1 MSINQ
6 NQPRLSYYSFA
17 EEVLNALTHGFGLV
31 LSVIGVFFLI
41 FQAAIYGTE
50 IHMFSYIIFG
60 SSLIGVYL
68 SSTLYHSFSNTK
80 FHLLLKKIDH
90 LAIYFLIAGTYTPL
104 LLIGTHGPKSIAMLW
119 VVWSLVLVSCFCK
132 LSKNKILQK
141 IAFLNYLIMGW
152 LIVVIFDE
160 VMLYM
165 PQTSLYLLMVGG
177 ILYTS
182 GVIFYCWEKLRF
194 SHSIWHMFVLG
205 GSTSHYFSIYFLLG

>member
-6 NQPRLSYYSFA
+6 NQPRLSHYSFA

-31 LSVIGVFFLI
+31 LSVIGVVFLI
-41 FQAAIYGTE
+41 FQATKYGTE
-50 IHMFSYIIFG
+50 IHLFSYIIFG
-60 SSLIGVYL
+60 SSLIAVYL

-104 LLIGTHGPKSIAMLW
+104 LLIGINGPKSIVMLW
-119 VVWSLVLVSCFCK
+119 VVWSLVLVSCYCK

-160 VMLYM
+160 VMLHM